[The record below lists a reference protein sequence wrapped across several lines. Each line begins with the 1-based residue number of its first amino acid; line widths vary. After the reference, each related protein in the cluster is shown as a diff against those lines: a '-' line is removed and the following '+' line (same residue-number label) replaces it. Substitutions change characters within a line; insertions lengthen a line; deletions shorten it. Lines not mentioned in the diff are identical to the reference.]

1 MAQDLL
7 DILDHA
13 GAQQVH
19 WVGNSLGGILALFLL
34 GTSHKKRL
42 RSLALFGTC
51 FSMNLPPYTRY
62 LLRGAFLP
70 GAPIT
75 AWLTART
82 TTGNPT
88 GQQAIENAI
97 RQFNVEAGAAIVDNV
112 RQYDFVANTL
122 AYENP
127 LLLLWGGRDYAVN
140 LRLRNDIDK
149 FAGRPNFTCVDL
161 PQAGHCANFDMPA
174 AFAGALEAHWN
185 RADTEPLSLDG
196 ADIREADENFTPAT
210 AVPDDVSLCLMRPW
224 VLGGAPEQSS
234 SDHSA
239 AHARH
244 AAQSRRHHRSSHSP
258 SPYGR

>member
-13 GAQQVH
+13 GAEQVH

-51 FSMNLPPYTRY
+51 FSMNLPPSTRY

-75 AWLTART
+75 AWFTART

-112 RQYDFVANTL
+112 RQYDFVANAL

-149 FAGRPNFTCVDL
+149 FVGRPNFTRVDL

-174 AFAGALEAHWN
+174 AFAAALEAHWN
-185 RADTEPLSLDG
+185 RAGTEPLSLDG
-196 ADIREADENFTPAT
+196 ADI
-210 AVPDDVSLCLMRPW
+210 
-224 VLGGAPEQSS
+224 
-234 SDHSA
+234 
-239 AHARH
+239 
-244 AAQSRRHHRSSHSP
+244 SR
-258 SPYGR
+258 GR